1 MKWMLA
7 LDVGTNSLG
16 WWAYE
21 VTPKNKDGWTISSSI
36 DGGVRLFPDGREP
49 SSRGR
54 VGDSLA
60 VNRRTA
66 RGMRR
71 NKEHRQVRI
80 RKLVKLLI
88 EYGLLPANSSER
100 EKLFHTPSKKLG
112 DPKAYNPYKLRSK
125 AAETKVSS
133 YELGRALFHLGL
145 RRGYLSN
152 RKETSDDDG
161 GKLKDRM
168 NDLHKELDGKTLGQY
183 LWQRLNDEHTKP
195 TTHGLNTRPNPI
207 RFSDNN
213 PFFASRGMY
222 REEFQQI
229 RKTQAP
235 HHTLSSEAW
244 AELGTYILEQRPL
257 KPVERGLCEFFT
269 NEPRHWKDTPIGH
282 DFRIYQ
288 ELNNLRLID
297 RVLESHTLSQ
307 EQWNGILTLLM
318 SQKTVSFGGMR
329 KLTDKAGNKL
339 FPRGSS
345 FNLEGPK
352 RKNLNGHRIAVDML
366 KDTPLSKLWHDYKES
381 GVLDDIFETLFKAE
395 DDQSAV
401 RELINNYGLSEEEA
415 KALTHMPLARATSN
429 LSRKAMAQ
437 LVNIMRD
444 QGLAYHD
451 AVTELY
457 DESGNKLHHSKQ
469 DQERYQQLPY
479 YGSVMPEHMLGADKK
494 VSPEINPEKHYGKI
508 NNPTV
513 HVALNQIRKLV
524 NTLIDRFGSSPVK
537 VHLEMTREL
546 KRPKKSREEM
556 ERRQAK
562 NEKRNNDIRNLLA
575 EEHHIPS
582 PSANDIKKWKLWE
595 ELGKIGMER
604 LCPFTGKT
612 ISASQLFN
620 GDVEIEH
627 ILPFS
632 RTLDNSMSNLT
643 LSFRWANRLKGNKT
657 PFEAFGSDA
666 YSHENI
672 HWGDILVRAQ
682 KMPVNKVWRF
692 GPTAMERFEKENS
705 FIARQ
710 LTDTAYMARITR
722 RYLAALDGVN
732 DVVTLPGGLTAMV
745 RGKWHLNGILSD
757 DNKKS
762 REDHRHHAVDA
773 AVIGLIN
780 RSLLQEISR
789 LSARGADDKV
799 HIRIPD
805 LDKDIEQAIRSRVP
819 TILPSFK
826 PDHSLEGKMFKETAY
841 GGPKSDNDGPTSDK
855 NIYFVTRK
863 PLVSLTAKEIGDI
876 RDNNLRDALARY
888 VRDNKGQ
895 KLDKLLADFGREHGI
910 KRVRLKVYDQTITS
924 IPSAPYKGYKPD
936 SYICCDIWKIPPKKK
951 GGKPAF
957 QGEYW
962 LYDEVRTS
970 PDDKRYLE
978 KNGNYIPK

>member
-1 MKWMLA
+1 
-7 LDVGTNSLG
+7 
-16 WWAYE
+16 
-21 VTPKNKDGWTISSSI
+21 
-36 DGGVRLFPDGREP
+36 
-49 SSRGR
+49 
-54 VGDSLA
+54 
-60 VNRRTA
+60 
-66 RGMRR
+66 
-71 NKEHRQVRI
+71 
-80 RKLVKLLI
+80 
-88 EYGLLPANSSER
+88 
-100 EKLFHTPSKKLG
+100 
-112 DPKAYNPYKLRSK
+112 
-125 AAETKVSS
+125 
-133 YELGRALFHLGL
+133 
-145 RRGYLSN
+145 
-152 RKETSDDDG
+152 
-161 GKLKDRM
+161 M
-168 NDLHKELDGKTLGQY
+168 NALHKQLDGKTLGQY
-183 LWQRLNDEHTKP
+183 LWQCLKDETIKP
-195 TTHGLNTRPNPI
+195 TADSLETCPNPI

-229 RKTQAP
+229 REIQVP
-235 HHTLSSEAW
+235 YHNLPPEAW
-244 AELGTYILEQRPL
+244 ARLETYILEQRPL

-269 NEPRHWKDTPIGH
+269 SEPRYWKDTPVGH

-297 RVLESHTLSQ
+297 RNLESHVLSL
-307 EQWNGILTLLM
+307 EQRDGILTLLM

-339 FPRGSS
+339 LPHGSS

-366 KDTPLSKLWHDYKES
+366 KDATLSKLWHDHKES
-381 GVLDDIFETLFKAE
+381 GVLDDIFETLFEAE

-401 RELINNYGLSEEEA
+401 HELISNYGISEEETQ
-415 KALTHMPLARATSN
+415 ALIQMPLARATGN
-429 LSRKAMAQ
+429 LSRKAMVQ

-444 QGLAYHD
+444 QGLEYYD

-457 DESGNKLHHSKQ
+457 DESGNKLHHSKR
-469 DQERYQQLPY
+469 DLIKYPQLPY
-479 YGSVMPEHMLGADKK
+479 YGSVMPEHMLGADKEI
-494 VSPEINPEKHYGKI
+494 SPEINPEKHYGKI

-524 NTLIDRFGSSPVK
+524 NTLIDRFGASPVK
-537 VHLEMTREL
+537 IHLEMTREL
-546 KRPKKSREEM
+546 KKPKKSREEM
-556 ERRQAK
+556 ERQQAK
-562 NEKRNNDIRNLLA
+562 NEKRNKDIRKLLS

-582 PSANDIKKWKLWE
+582 PSAKDIKKWKLWE
-595 ELGKIGMER
+595 ELGKTGMER
-604 LCPFTGKT
+604 LCPFTGKI

-620 GDVEIEH
+620 GEVEIEH

-632 RTLDNSMSNLT
+632 RTLDNSLSNLT

-657 PFEAFGSDA
+657 PFDAFGSDA

-672 HWGDILVRAQ
+672 RWADILVRVQ
-682 KMPVNKVWRF
+682 KMPVNKAWRF
-692 GPTAMERFEKENS
+692 GPNAMERFEKENN

-722 RYLAALDGVN
+722 KYLLALDGVK

-757 DNKKS
+757 DNRKS

-805 LDKDIEQAIRSRVP
+805 LDKEIEQAIRRRVP

-841 GGPKSDNDGPTSDK
+841 GPTQDE
-855 NIYFVTRK
+855 NIFVARK
-863 PLVSLTAKEIGDI
+863 PLVNLTEKEIGDI

-888 VRDNKGQ
+888 VKDNKGQ
-895 KLDKLLADFGREHGI
+895 KLEKILGDFGKEHGI
-910 KRVRLKVYDQTITS
+910 KRVRLKIHDQTIIP

-936 SYICCDIWKIPPKKK
+936 SYICCDIWKIPPKRK
-951 GGKPAF
+951 GGKPSF

-962 LYDEVRTS
+962 LYNEVRTS
-970 PDDKRYLE
+970 PDDERYLD
-978 KNGNYIPK
+978 KNNKKPHPSAKFITRLFKDDIIETGQPGSLQIFKVAGFSTTDNRLDIRSVTLSDPPRKYASINQLAQTGLRRLYVTPDGRILSEGKK